1 MCKTANTA
9 CTRPTWPST
18 RPWAPRHRSPA
29 PNCSEH
35 RLLGADATIVR
46 QQVLRQRDIVA
57 QPHPIPRVLVVLGG
71 TDPERLTAQ
80 VVAGLNRIDTPIEA
94 TVVCGDDQRD
104 AVAAVAAQ
112 GPHAVTIASFLDD
125 LPAVAREHD
134 LVISAAGT
142 SVWDFACMGAPM
154 ALVCA
159 VDNQARAYRTVIDA
173 GLAHPLGQPPLEA
186 LTDNVAQLGALL
198 ADPDALNAQAARLR
212 EVIDGLGAWRIVSAW
227 DQLSADRTP
236 LPTDDAFT
244 ARRATFEDA
253 TTLHEWRND
262 PETRAH
268 SRTQSEVAWHDHLAW
283 LTRVLDSA
291 DRQIFIVEANG
302 EAIGTVRWDRRGP
315 VDWEVSITVAPH
327 RRGQRLALP
336 LLLAGETALAA
347 ESPVRL
353 IAAVHTDNPAS
364 RRLFVA
370 AGYLPQLPPDAD
382 GFETSAKWRFA

>member
-1 MCKTANTA
+1 M
-9 CTRPTWPST
+9 
-18 RPWAPRHRSPA
+18 
-29 PNCSEH
+29 
-35 RLLGADATIVR
+35 
-46 QQVLRQRDIVA
+46 
-57 QPHPIPRVLVVLGG
+57 
-71 TDPERLTAQ
+71 
-80 VVAGLNRIDTPIEA
+80 
-94 TVVCGDDQRD
+94 
-104 AVAAVAAQ
+104 
-112 GPHAVTIASFLDD
+112 
-125 LPAVAREHD
+125 
-134 LVISAAGT
+134 
-142 SVWDFACMGAPM
+142 
-154 ALVCA
+154 
-159 VDNQARAYRTVIDA
+159 
-173 GLAHPLGQPPLEA
+173 
-186 LTDNVAQLGALL
+186 
-198 ADPDALNAQAARLR
+198 
-212 EVIDGLGAWRIVSAW
+212 IDGLGAWRIVSAW

-268 SRTQSEVAWHDHLAW
+268 SRTQGEVAWHDHLAW

-291 DRQIFIVEANG
+291 DRQLFIVEANG

-336 LLLAGETALAA
+336 LLLAGETALEA

-370 AGYLPQLPPDAD
+370 AGYLPQLPRRRRRLRDQREVALRVEPEHLRARDSQPDGTRRDLQHVPGQRRAARD
-382 GFETSAKWRFA
+382 VAGERAACARCRTHLRAVRQPDESTARSVSETVSPAATS